1 METDMRAQ
9 QVPVSA
15 DMFRVVATIAE
26 TLQRPR
32 SGMSATNGRSPDS
45 TVADPRRSG
54 LDQLEHWAWRQR
66 QRDTEAYLARSV
78 DACDLEARI
87 RDLERPV
94 PPRYY

>member
-15 DMFRVVATIAE
+15 DMFRVVAAIAE

-32 SGMSATNGRSPDS
+32 AGAEATTRRSPNRPI
-45 TVADPRRSG
+45 ANPRRSW
-54 LDQLEHWAWRQR
+54 LDRLEHWAWRQR
-66 QRDTEAYLARSV
+66 QRDTEAYLARSA
-78 DACDLEARI
+78 DLCDLESRI

-94 PPRYY
+94 PTRYY

>member
-1 METDMRAQ
+1 MRAQ

-15 DMFRVVATIAE
+15 DMFRVVAEIAE

-32 SGMSATNGRSPDS
+32 PRIDATNGRSPD
-45 TVADPRRSG
+45 APAANCRRSW
-54 LDQLEHWAWRQR
+54 LDRLEHWAWRQR
-66 QRDTEAYLARSV
+66 QRETEAYLARSV

-94 PPRYY
+94 PARYY